1 MGLSV
6 ELGDLLKI
14 VDEVKA
20 SCKSRKFKQS
30 IELIVNLRDLDLR
43 KPENRITGLIEL
55 PHPPNKP
62 VKVCVF
68 ASGELY
74 TKAKKLGVDS
84 ILTREDLERVAKDK
98 RQAKKIAKSY
108 DFFVAEAS
116 LMPLIG
122 RIWGVY
128 LGPRGKMPTPV
139 PPTADIENILERLR
153 RTVRI
158 RVRNQPVIQLRVG
171 TEDMDSKQIAE
182 NVNAAL
188 NWIITKLPKGLT
200 NLKDVYLKGTM
211 TPSFRVELRRR

>member
-1 MGLSV
+1 MSFELRNLTEVV
-6 ELGDLLKI
+6 E
-14 VDEVKA
+14 EVKK
-20 SCKSRKFKQS
+20 SCKGKGFKQS

-43 KPENRITGLIEL
+43 RPENRIIGLMEL
-55 PHPPNKP
+55 PHPSNKP

-74 TKAKKLGVDS
+74 TKAKKLGVDL
-84 ILTREDLERVAKDK
+84 ILTRDDLERIAKDK
-98 RQAKKIAKSY
+98 RQAKKIAKSH

-122 RIWGVY
+122 RMWGVY

-139 PPTADIENILERLR
+139 PPTADIESILERLR

-158 RVRNQPVIQLRVG
+158 RVRNQPVVQLRVG

-188 NWIITKLPKGLT
+188 NWIIDRLPKGLT
-200 NLKDVYLKGTM
+200 NIKDVYLKGTM

>member
-1 MGLSV
+1 MSF
-6 ELGDLLKI
+6 ELRNLTEVI
-14 VDEVKA
+14 EEVKK
-20 SCKSRKFKQS
+20 SCKGKGFKQS

-43 KPENRITGLIEL
+43 RPENRIIGLLEL

-74 TKAKKLGVDS
+74 TKAKKLGVDL
-84 ILTREDLERVAKDK
+84 ILARDDLERIAKDK
-98 RQAKKIAKSY
+98 RQAKKIAKNH

-122 RIWGVY
+122 RTWGVY

-139 PPTADIENILERLR
+139 PPTADIESILERLR

-158 RVRNQPVIQLRVG
+158 RVRNQPVVQLRVG
-171 TEDMDSKQIAE
+171 TEDMDSKLIAE

-188 NWIITKLPKGLT
+188 NWIIDRLPKGLT
-200 NLKDVYLKGTM
+200 NIKDVYLKGTM

>member
-1 MGLSV
+1 MSF
-6 ELGDLLKI
+6 ELRNLTEVI
-14 VDEVKA
+14 EEVKK
-20 SCKSRKFKQS
+20 SCKGRGFKQS

-43 KPENRITGLIEL
+43 RPENRIIGLMEL

-74 TKAKKLGVDS
+74 TKAKKLGVDL
-84 ILTREDLERVAKDK
+84 ILTRDDLERIAKDK
-98 RQAKKIAKSY
+98 RQAKKIAKNH

-122 RIWGVY
+122 RMWGVY

-139 PPTADIENILERLR
+139 PPTADIESILERLR

-158 RVRNQPVIQLRVG
+158 RVRNQPVVQLRVG

-182 NVNAAL
+182 NINAAL
-188 NWIITKLPKGLT
+188 NWIIDRLPKGLT
-200 NLKDVYLKGTM
+200 NIKDVYLKGTM
-211 TPSFRVELRRR
+211 TPSFRVEFRRR

>member
-1 MGLSV
+1 MSF
-6 ELGDLLKI
+6 ELRNLTEVI
-14 VDEVKA
+14 EEVKK
-20 SCKSRKFKQS
+20 SCKGRGFKQS

-43 KPENRITGLIEL
+43 RPENRIIGLMEL

-74 TKAKKLGVDS
+74 TKAKKLGVDL
-84 ILTREDLERVAKDK
+84 ILTRDDLERIAKDK
-98 RQAKKIAKSY
+98 RQAKKIAKSH

-122 RIWGVY
+122 RMWGVY

-139 PPTADIENILERLR
+139 PPTADIESILERLR

-158 RVRNQPVIQLRVG
+158 RVRNQPVVQLRVG

-188 NWIITKLPKGLT
+188 NWIIDRLPKGLT
-200 NLKDVYLKGTM
+200 NIKDVYLKGTM

>member
-1 MGLSV
+1 MSFELRNLTEVV
-6 ELGDLLKI
+6 E
-14 VDEVKA
+14 EVKK
-20 SCKSRKFKQS
+20 SCKGKGFKQS

-43 KPENRITGLIEL
+43 RPENRIIGLMEL
-55 PHPPNKP
+55 PYPPNKP

-74 TKAKKLGVDS
+74 TKAKNLGVDL
-84 ILTREDLERVAKDK
+84 ILTRDDLERIAKDK
-98 RQAKKIAKSY
+98 RQAKKIAKNH
-108 DFFVAEAS
+108 DFFIAEAS

-122 RIWGVY
+122 RTWGVY

-158 RVRNQPVIQLRVG
+158 RVRNQPVVQLRVG

-182 NVNAAL
+182 NINAAL
-188 NWIITKLPKGLT
+188 NWIIDRLPKGLT
-200 NLKDVYLKGTM
+200 NIKDVYLKGTM

>member
-1 MGLSV
+1 LSF
-6 ELGDLLKI
+6 ELRNLTEVI
-14 VDEVKA
+14 EEVKK
-20 SCKSRKFKQS
+20 SCKGKGFKQS

-43 KPENRITGLIEL
+43 RPENRIIGLLEL

-74 TKAKKLGVDS
+74 TKAKKLGVDL
-84 ILTREDLERVAKDK
+84 ILARDDLERIAKDK
-98 RQAKKIAKSY
+98 RQAKKIAKNH

-122 RIWGVY
+122 RTWGVY

-139 PPTADIENILERLR
+139 PPTADIESILERLR

-158 RVRNQPVIQLRVG
+158 RVRNQPVVQLRVG
-171 TEDMDSKQIAE
+171 TEDMDSKLIAE

-188 NWIITKLPKGLT
+188 NWIIDRLPKGLT
-200 NLKDVYLKGTM
+200 NIKDVYLKGTM

>member
-1 MGLSV
+1 MSFELRNLTEVV
-6 ELGDLLKI
+6 E
-14 VDEVKA
+14 EVKK
-20 SCKSRKFKQS
+20 SCKGKGFKQS

-43 KPENRITGLIEL
+43 RPENRIIGLMEL

-74 TKAKKLGVDS
+74 TKAKKLGVDL
-84 ILTREDLERVAKDK
+84 ILTRDDLERIAKDK
-98 RQAKKIAKSY
+98 RQAKKIAKSH

-122 RIWGVY
+122 RMWGVY

-139 PPTADIENILERLR
+139 PPTADIESILERLR

-158 RVRNQPVIQLRVG
+158 RVRNQPVVQLRVG

-188 NWIITKLPKGLT
+188 NWIIDRLPKGLT
-200 NLKDVYLKGTM
+200 NIKDVYLKGTM

>member
-1 MGLSV
+1 MSFELRNLTEVV
-6 ELGDLLKI
+6 E
-14 VDEVKA
+14 EVKK
-20 SCKSRKFKQS
+20 SCKGKGFKQS

-43 KPENRITGLIEL
+43 RPENRIIGLMEL
-55 PHPPNKP
+55 PYPPNKP

-74 TKAKKLGVDS
+74 TKAKKLGVDL
-84 ILTREDLERVAKDK
+84 ILTRDDLERIAKDK
-98 RQAKKIAKSY
+98 RQAKKIAKNH
-108 DFFVAEAS
+108 DFFIAEAS

-122 RIWGVY
+122 RTWGVY

-158 RVRNQPVIQLRVG
+158 RVRNQPVVQLRVG

-182 NVNAAL
+182 NINAAL
-188 NWIITKLPKGLT
+188 NWIIDRLPKGLT
-200 NLKDVYLKGTM
+200 NIKDVYLKGTM

>member
-1 MGLSV
+1 MSF
-6 ELGDLLKI
+6 ELRNLTEVI
-14 VDEVKA
+14 EEVKK
-20 SCKSRKFKQS
+20 SCKGKGFKQS

-43 KPENRITGLIEL
+43 RPENRIIGLMEL

-74 TKAKKLGVDS
+74 TKAKKLGVDL
-84 ILTREDLERVAKDK
+84 ILTRDDLERIAKDK
-98 RQAKKIAKSY
+98 RQAKKIAKSH

-122 RIWGVY
+122 RMWGVY

-139 PPTADIENILERLR
+139 PPTADIESILERLR

-158 RVRNQPVIQLRVG
+158 RVRNQPVVQLRVG

-188 NWIITKLPKGLT
+188 NWIIDRLPKGLT
-200 NLKDVYLKGTM
+200 NIKDVYLKGTM

>member
-1 MGLSV
+1 LSFELRNLTEVV
-6 ELGDLLKI
+6 E
-14 VDEVKA
+14 EVKK
-20 SCKSRKFKQS
+20 SCKGKGFKQS

-43 KPENRITGLIEL
+43 RPENRIIGLMEL

-74 TKAKKLGVDS
+74 TKAKKLGVDL
-84 ILTREDLERVAKDK
+84 ILTRDDLERIAKDK
-98 RQAKKIAKSY
+98 RQAKKIAKSH

-122 RIWGVY
+122 RMWGVY

-139 PPTADIENILERLR
+139 PPTADIESILERLR

-158 RVRNQPVIQLRVG
+158 RVRNQPVVQLRVG

-188 NWIITKLPKGLT
+188 NWIIDRLPKGLT
-200 NLKDVYLKGTM
+200 NIKDVYLKGTM

>member
-1 MGLSV
+1 LSF
-6 ELGDLLKI
+6 ELRNLTEVI
-14 VDEVKA
+14 EEVKK
-20 SCKSRKFKQS
+20 SCKGRGFKQS

-43 KPENRITGLIEL
+43 RPENRIIGLMEL

-74 TKAKKLGVDS
+74 TKAKKLGVDL
-84 ILTREDLERVAKDK
+84 ILTRDDLERIAKDK
-98 RQAKKIAKSY
+98 RQAKKIAKNH

-122 RIWGVY
+122 RMWGVY

-139 PPTADIENILERLR
+139 PPTADIESILERLR

-158 RVRNQPVIQLRVG
+158 RVRNQPVVQLRVG

-182 NVNAAL
+182 NINAAL
-188 NWIITKLPKGLT
+188 NWIIDRLPKGLT
-200 NLKDVYLKGTM
+200 NIKDVYLKGTM
-211 TPSFRVELRRR
+211 TPSFRVEFRRR

>member
-1 MGLSV
+1 LSFELRNLTEVV
-6 ELGDLLKI
+6 E
-14 VDEVKA
+14 EVKK
-20 SCKSRKFKQS
+20 SCKGKGFKQS

-43 KPENRITGLIEL
+43 RPENRIIGLMEL
-55 PHPPNKP
+55 PYPPNKP

-74 TKAKKLGVDS
+74 TKAKNLGVDL
-84 ILTREDLERVAKDK
+84 ILTRDDLERIAKDK
-98 RQAKKIAKSY
+98 RQAKKIAKNH
-108 DFFVAEAS
+108 DFFIAEAS

-122 RIWGVY
+122 RTWGVY

-158 RVRNQPVIQLRVG
+158 RVRNQPVVQLRVG

-182 NVNAAL
+182 NINAAL
-188 NWIITKLPKGLT
+188 NWIIDRLPKGLT
-200 NLKDVYLKGTM
+200 NIKDVYLKGTM